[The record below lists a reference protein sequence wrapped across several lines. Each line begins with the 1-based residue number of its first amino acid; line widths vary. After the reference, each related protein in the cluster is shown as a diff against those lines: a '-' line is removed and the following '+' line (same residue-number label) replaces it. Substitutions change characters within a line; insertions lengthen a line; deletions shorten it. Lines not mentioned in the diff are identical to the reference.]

1 MSPFSFLILLIMVL
15 FLCPLISLAKD
26 LSILLIFSKNQF
38 LVWLILC
45 IILYV
50 STLLISTLS
59 LNISCL
65 LFLLGEFA
73 SFCSRYFRF
82 AVKLLMH
89 VFSSFFLE
97 SLRAMRFPLR
107 FVFIV
112 SHNCLHSWET
122 KSLLNPSGQSTLF
135 RQALLLQGRCRY
147 LAFRLASWQKM
158 KAQNRACPRSFVA
171 SACPRSCVASV
182 VGTLTYT
189 F

>member
-135 RQALLLQGRCRY
+135 RQALLLQRRYTEVWSSDPPPDSWGQSLPWRPTILYQGRCPGVWVSS
-147 LAFRLASWQKM
+147 LS
-158 KAQNRACPRSFVA
+158 PR
-171 SACPRSCVASV
+171 
-182 VGTLTYT
+182 
-189 F
+189 